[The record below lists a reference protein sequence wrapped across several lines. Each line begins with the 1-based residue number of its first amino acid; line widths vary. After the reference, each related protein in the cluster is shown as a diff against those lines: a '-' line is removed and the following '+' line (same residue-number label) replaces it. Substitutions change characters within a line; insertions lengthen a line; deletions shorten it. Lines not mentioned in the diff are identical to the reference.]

1 MHYVQ
6 DKVFV
11 GLDNSL
17 PEFNVKEKLQGPGVW
32 SRQLCDQLVIVCL
45 QFMFIFSLEK
55 VLNLILAYKNVSKHA
70 NAVAVLS

>member
-17 PEFNVKEKLQGPGVW
+17 PEFNVKEKLQGPGVR

-45 QFMFIFSLEK
+45 QFMLIFSLEK
-55 VLNLILAYKNVSKHA
+55 VLNLILAHKNVSKHV
-70 NAVAVLS
+70 NAVAVMS

>member
-32 SRQLCDQLVIVCL
+32 SRQLCGQLVIVCL

-55 VLNLILAYKNVSKHA
+55 DLNLILAYKNVSKHV
-70 NAVAVLS
+70 NAVAVMS